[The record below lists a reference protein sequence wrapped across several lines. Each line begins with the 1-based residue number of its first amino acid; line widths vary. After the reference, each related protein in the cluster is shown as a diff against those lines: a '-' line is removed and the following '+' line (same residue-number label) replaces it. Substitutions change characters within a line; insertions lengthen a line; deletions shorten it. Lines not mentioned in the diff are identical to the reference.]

1 MSEDAM
7 IECPFCASP
16 LKAHATVCPNCQAV
30 RGAGADTHGNVR
42 GSGYVAFI
50 RVLLGGWAMV
60 IVISLT
66 IGLFRNEG
74 GPLVLSMVLGIIWLP
89 LFLKNLGLIFNNGK
103 EDRWYRKT

>member
-1 MSEDAM
+1 MNDDVT
-7 IECPFCASP
+7 IECPFCAST

-66 IGLFRNEG
+66 IGIFRNEG
-74 GPLVLSMVLGIIWLP
+74 GAACSVNGPWDYLAALVPQKSRTYFQQRERRPLVS
-89 LFLKNLGLIFNNGK
+89 
-103 EDRWYRKT
+103 